1 MKNFRPGT
9 EGRRGLFVRWR
20 DGFCQRYRS
29 LACKSWFTRAI
40 AAFFIVQFVGS
51 VSVVLTVMF
60 DPGEILNQLGCF
72 GFSDWMILASNI
84 ISALYITWGVFLLR
98 RSRLRA
104 WKL

>member
-1 MKNFRPGT
+1 MPIAPRIP
-9 EGRRGLFVRWR
+9 
-20 DGFCQRYRS
+20 
-29 LACKSWFTRAI
+29 TRAI

-60 DPGEILNQLGCF
+60 DPGEISDQLDCF
-72 GFSDWMILASNI
+72 GFSDRVILASNI
-84 ISALYITWGVFLLR
+84 ISALYITWGFFLLR